1 MTPPALLSWC
11 GAAACLLL
19 VTACGTA
26 AAPGPGAGAATSPPA
41 SAASPAHVG
50 APTPGRPAKI
60 ALDVTIYSSVTAPPS
75 HYVLRCEP
83 PGGTVPDPAAA
94 CARLLAGPSL
104 FGPRPAHVICPM
116 ILVAGARALVQGT
129 YLGKRVA
136 ETIVDGGCDLQRWAQ
151 LRHVLS

>member
-1 MTPPALLSWC
+1 MTPSALVSWC

-26 AAPGPGAGAATSPPA
+26 AAQRPGAG
-41 SAASPAHVG
+41 SAASPTTSASSPTHIG
-50 APTPGRPAKI
+50 APASPAKI
-60 ALDVTIYSSVTAPPS
+60 ALNVTIYSSVTAPPS

-104 FGPRPAHVICPM
+104 FGPQPAHMICPM

-129 YLGKRVA
+129 YLGKPVS
-136 ETIVDGGCDLQRWAQ
+136 ETIVEGGCDLQRWAQ
-151 LRHVLS
+151 LRHVFS

>member
-1 MTPPALLSWC
+1 MTPPALVSWC

-26 AAPGPGAGAATSPPA
+26 AGQEPGVGA
-41 SAASPAHVG
+41 AASPTTSA
-50 APTPGRPAKI
+50 AKI
-60 ALDVTIYSSVTAPPS
+60 ALNVTIYSSLTAPPS

-104 FGPRPAHVICPM
+104 FAPFPAHMACPM
-116 ILVAGARALVQGT
+116 ILVAGARASVQGT
-129 YLGKRVA
+129 YLGKPVA

-151 LRHVLS
+151 LRHVFG